1 MVQLK
6 EWNLFKLKLKILQS
20 FQYKDS
26 KKKCLPFIGR
36 PHKVTFPDFNFD
48 MLD

>member
-26 KKKCLPFIGR
+26 KKMSAL
-36 PHKVTFPDFNFD
+36 HWQTDFNFD